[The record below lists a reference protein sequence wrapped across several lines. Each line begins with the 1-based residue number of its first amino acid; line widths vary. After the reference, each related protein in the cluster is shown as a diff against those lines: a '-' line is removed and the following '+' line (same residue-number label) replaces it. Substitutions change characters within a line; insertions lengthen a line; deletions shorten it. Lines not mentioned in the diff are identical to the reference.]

1 MKKMHTQVKIGCE
14 ETFCGDDQD
23 EEEGDDDKEDDH
35 NGDDGGHHQAGSS
48 GPCGRDGS
56 CTESRWVDRGRGKTW
71 CDHAGQQ
78 HLDDH
83 DVHSDDLDIRVKMLL

>member
-1 MKKMHTQVKIGCE
+1 MKKMHTQVMIGCE

-23 EEEGDDDKEDDH
+23 EEEGDDDEDDDH
-35 NGDDGGHHQAGSS
+35 NDEGEVHHQAGSS

-78 HLDDH
+78 HNDDH
-83 DVHSDDLDIRVKMLL
+83 DDVHIDDLAKLKKLL

>member
-1 MKKMHTQVKIGCE
+1 MWLCSVDDSRVEIGCDE
-14 ETFCGDDQD
+14 D
-23 EEEGDDDKEDDH
+23 EENVLDDGYDQEEEE
-35 NGDDGGHHQAGSS
+35 GDDGGHHQAGSS

-71 CDHAGQQ
+71 WDHDGQQ

-83 DVHSDDLDIRVKMLL
+83 DVHIDDLVIRVKMLL